1 MRTPVVA
8 VLAGGQGRRLGG
20 DKPATLL
27 AGRPLIDYPL
37 SAGHL
42 AGLETVV
49 VAKPSSELPAVSV
62 PIVLEPEWPQ
72 HPLCGLVAALERFPD
87 RRVLAVACDMAFVPV
102 LLLASLG
109 KQQEETVVL
118 DVAGRLQPFPGVYSS
133 STLPQLKVALDEE
146 RPLRAVLEE
155 LAPAVLDESWL
166 AAYGDPERVCFS
178 VNTPADLEQAARW
191 LATGD
196 AEHTH

>member
-1 MRTPVVA
+1 
-8 VLAGGQGRRLGG
+8 
-20 DKPATLL
+20 
-27 AGRPLIDYPL
+27 
-37 SAGHL
+37 
-42 AGLETVV
+42 
-49 VAKPSSELPAVSV
+49 
-62 PIVLEPEWPQ
+62 
-72 HPLCGLVAALERFPD
+72 
-87 RRVLAVACDMAFVPV
+87 MAFVPV